1 MKEYPKIV
9 CIGIDAGDK
18 DLILQWVQ
26 EGILPTF
33 RMLLDTAAWAVTEP
47 PVGFEASSVWPS
59 FYTGALPGRTGQYN
73 GKVHFCPKTYEDCVS
88 YDKQE
93 IALDPI
99 WTRLS
104 RSGKHVAVIDAPYTL
119 LEEGLNEIQII
130 DWGTHGRIGGNGF
143 KTWPPQLA
151 QEVVTRFGEDQIGES
166 DAVRPRTA
174 REHDAFRE
182 KLIDRIVRK
191 TALALDILQQRSWDF
206 YLIVFGEI
214 HSVEHPC
221 WYLHDPTHPRHDKA
235 LVRKVGNPIK
245 DMYIKMDAAVGEIL
259 NQLGSDTSAFV
270 FLSHGMGPHHSGSEF
285 LDDILL
291 RLEKGNGSAV
301 REFVADALKGIWI
314 RLPHS
319 VRQLLRPLRDP
330 ASRVLVENS
339 KADRQYFE
347 VANNFKTGAVRIN
360 VIGREREGKVKAGAQ
375 YETLCK
381 QLTEDLLS
389 LINPATGRPLVKQI
403 YRTKELYGGP
413 RVNDLPDLL
422 VDWNREAPIE
432 AAYSP
437 KIGTMKN
444 RRLSGRSG
452 DHRPQGMMFAHSR
465 SIRPGQIPRIIPV
478 IDFAP
483 TFGTLLGVE
492 LQGID
497 GQPVAEFCDL
507 KVRLSNESR
516 ILPANAEPAF
526 GGS

>member
-1 MKEYPKIV
+1 MREYSKIV

-18 DLILQWVQ
+18 DLILQWAR
-26 EGILPTF
+26 EGVLPTF
-33 RMLLDTAAWAVTEP
+33 RSLLDTAAWAVTEP
-47 PVGFEASSVWPS
+47 PLGFEASSVWPS

-73 GKVHFCPKTYEDCVS
+73 GKVHFCPKTYEDCVP

-104 RSGKHVAVIDAPYTL
+104 LSGKHVAVIDAPYTL
-119 LEEGLNEIQII
+119 LEEGLNGVQLV
-130 DWGTHGRIGGNGF
+130 DWGTHGRIGGSGF

-151 QEVVTRFGEDQIGES
+151 QEVITRFGEDQIGES
-166 DAVRPRTA
+166 DAIRPRTA

-182 KLIDRIVRK
+182 KLIDRIARK
-191 TALALDILQQRSWDF
+191 TALALHILQQRSWDF
-206 YLIVFGEI
+206 YLIVFGEV
-214 HSVEHPC
+214 HSVGHHC
-221 WYLHDPTHPRHDKA
+221 WYLHDPTHPRHDEA
-235 LVRKVGNPIK
+235 LARKVGDPIK
-245 DMYIKMDAAVGEIL
+245 NIYIKTDAAVGEIL
-259 NQLGSDTSAFV
+259 NRLGPDTSALV
-270 FLSHGMGPHHSGSEF
+270 FLSHGMGPHRSGSEF
-285 LDDILL
+285 LDDILF

-301 REFVADALKGIWI
+301 REFATDALKGIWS

-319 VRQLLRPLRDP
+319 VRQSLRFLRDP
-330 ASRVLVENS
+330 VNRALVENS
-339 KADRQYFE
+339 KADRKYFE

-360 VIGREREGKVKAGAQ
+360 VIGREREGKVNAGAE
-375 YETLCK
+375 YEIVYK

-389 LINPATGRPLVKQI
+389 LINPATGRPLVNQS
-403 YRTKELYGGP
+403 YRTKELYNGP

-432 AAYSP
+432 AACSP

-452 DHRPQGMMFAHSR
+452 DHRPQGMMFARSR
-465 SIRPGQIPRIIPV
+465 SIRPGQIHRIIPV

-483 TFGTLLGVE
+483 TFGALLGVE

-497 GQPVAEFCDL
+497 GHPVAEFCYFKDMP
-507 KVRLSNESR
+507 SNRSQ
-516 ILPANAEPAF
+516 ISPADAEPAL